1 MKFKQVHTWAA
12 LFGIVALALAAWW
25 WQNRPQAGAL
35 LDAGVAAKG
44 AGGGPDGAPGRPGGA
59 PVPGGPG
66 GPGGPASVEV
76 GKVESMTLEDDAQAV
91 GSLRSRQGVV
101 LRPEVSG
108 RIAKL
113 GFSDGQAVRR
123 GQLLVQLDDTLQQ
136 AQLKQAQAQAS
147 IARTN
152 LSRNRDLSGQ
162 GFVSPSAVDQSA
174 AALEVAEAQVA
185 LAQAQLARMRILAP
199 FDAVAGIRSVDLG
212 DYVKDGADLVNIE
225 DLSQVWLDFRLPE
238 RFIARVK
245 PGQAVDV
252 TLDAIPGRRFTGK
265 IEALDSLIDANGRS
279 LLVRAR
285 LDNPGGVLKSGLFAR
300 TRIVFSRREN
310 AIVVPEEAL
319 VPQGGKQFVFKVLD
333 GANGKVSQRIEAQI
347 GQRLPGKVE
356 ILDGL
361 AVGDWVVTAGQAR
374 LMRGD
379 ALPLKV
385 VDLSNVGGARGAAQR
400 PAGAASAAPAAAGA
414 SSASGAASARQPP
427 A

>member
-1 MKFKQVHTWAA
+1 MRFKQVHTWAA

-35 LDAGVAAKG
+35 PDAGVAAKG

-245 PGQAVDV
+245 PGQTVDV

-310 AIVVPEEAL
+310 AMVVPEEAL
-319 VPQGGKQFVFKVLD
+319 VPQGGKQFVFKVVD
-333 GANGKVSQRIEAQI
+333 GANGKISKRIEAQI
-347 GQRLPGKVE
+347 GLRLPGKVE